1 MISLIS
7 GGCQVRKSLF
17 HILRHGLTGEIDL
30 SEPIPCKLI
39 ALFCGLVQPFQ
50 SFYCALLRE
59 EQLPEGVFREI
70 ITGFCRA
77 PKPLLCFFVVTQ
89 GGEIIP
95 IELTKLMCRNGKQV
109 SRLRS
114 LSEQTVFTPVGAKQ
128 CIRLRCLRHLSE
140 QCVFTPGRAGAQKH
154 SLGRALKPRKK
165 KL

>member
-17 HILRHGLTGEIDL
+17 HILRHGLTGEIKL

-39 ALFCGLVQPFQ
+39 ALFCGLSQPSQ
-50 SFYCALLRE
+50 RFYCTLLRE

-89 GGEIIP
+89 GREIIP
-95 IELTKLMCRNGKQV
+95 IELTKLMCRNGI
-109 SRLRS
+109 S
-114 LSEQTVFTPVGAKQ
+114 LLPELLP
-128 CIRLRCLRHLSE
+128 
-140 QCVFTPGRAGAQKH
+140 
-154 SLGRALKPRKK
+154 AL
-165 KL
+165 

>member
-1 MISLIS
+1 MCRGSDQPFSGLLTIRRNIPPKEIQLAQGVLCKLISLIS

-17 HILRHGLTGEIDL
+17 HILRHGLTGEINL

-95 IELTKLMCRNGKQV
+95 IELTKLILQQPTAMA
-109 SRLRS
+109 
-114 LSEQTVFTPVGAKQ
+114 FA
-128 CIRLRCLRHLSE
+128 
-140 QCVFTPGRAGAQKH
+140 AW
-154 SLGRALKPRKK
+154 
-165 KL
+165 